1 MIVDHLSSGTETD
14 IPQKAGGRSGG
25 FIAKALLE
33 TGRFNLTSITR
44 PDSTSE
50 LPSGFNVI
58 KASNDDHDA
67 LVAALRGQD
76 ALLITLSVLAPADTQ
91 AKLIRAAA
99 EAGVPWV
106 LPNDWGCDTSDEKV
120 VNDIPGIDKTPKGR
134 KDVAA
139 TGVCSYL
146 SVTTGFWYEWSLAI
160 PPSFGFDFPSKT
172 VTFFDEGETKISSST
187 WPQVGRAVAAL
198 LSLPVKAEG
207 EDTERCLEHFKN
219 KIVFVNSFNVSQ
231 KDMLDSVLRVTGDK
245 LEDWTVQ
252 KEPARERYASAA
264 KALQSGERMAYVRMM
279 YTRVFFDDGNGNFEA
294 REGTSNKLLGLQQES
309 LDEATA
315 RSIERADSSPW
326 ASSKLVEGRKQQAAE
341 GIAL

>member
-1 MIVDHLSSGTETD
+1 MD
-14 IPQKAGGRSGG
+14 
-25 FIAKALLE
+25 
-33 TGRFNLTSITR
+33 TGRFNLTAITR
-44 PDSTSE
+44 PDSSSE
-50 LPSGFNVI
+50 LPNGINVV

-76 ALLITLSVLAPADTQ
+76 VLLITLSVLVPAGTEG
-91 AKLIRAAA
+91 KLIRAAA

-106 LPNDWGCDTSDEKV
+106 LPNDWGCDTTVEEA
-120 VNDIPGIDKTPKGR
+120 VNDIPGMSKTPQSR
-134 KDVAA
+134 KDIAA
-139 TGVCSYL
+139 TGVSSYL

-172 VTFFDEGETKISSST
+172 ATFFDDGETKISSST

-198 LSLPVKAEG
+198 LSLPIKAEG
-207 EDTERCLEHFKN
+207 GDTERCLEHFRN

-245 LEDWTVQ
+245 LEDWTIH
-252 KEPARERYASAA
+252 KEPVRERYASAA
-264 KALQSGERMAYVRMM
+264 KALQGGERMAYVRMM
-279 YTRVFFDDGNGNFEA
+279 YSRVFFDDGNGNFEA
-294 REGTSNKLLGLQQES
+294 REGTANKILGLPHDS

-315 RSIERADSSPW
+315 RSIERAESSPW
-326 ASSKLVEGRKQQAAE
+326 ASSKLVEGRQQQAAK